1 MPILTALG
9 RDWPRIDISLYGE
22 IAWRAQLG
30 FTDLVMKLIAHRGWS
45 AGRGENSLA
54 AFARAAR
61 DGRISGVE
69 FDVCLAAD
77 SDTLVVSHDPPRHVE
92 NALTLDAALSLLSP
106 TDLEL
111 FVEVKETGLVSRVIE
126 RLVASNVAHRSVV
139 FAFAAVARSFPWE
152 GARPVRLG
160 IIVMYPWN
168 LNRAVRRYAPDVLLL
183 GWDARAWTRVAFRA
197 WWSVFSLEQ
206 LARRHHVPVV
216 VGIVQRMDDLHWL
229 SRQRLYGAVADVDRT
244 IGRSARPD

>member
-1 MPILTALG
+1 M
-9 RDWPRIDISLYGE
+9 
-22 IAWRAQLG
+22 
-30 FTDLVMKLIAHRGWS
+30 
-45 AGRGENSLA
+45 
-54 AFARAAR
+54 
-61 DGRISGVE
+61 
-69 FDVCLAAD
+69 
-77 SDTLVVSHDPPRHVE
+77 TLVVSHDPPLHIE
-92 NALTLDAALSLLSP
+92 NTLTLDAALSFLSQ

-111 FVEVKETGLVSRVIE
+111 FVEIKETGLASGVIE
-126 RLVASNVAHRSVV
+126 KLVSSNVADRSVV

-197 WWSVFSLEQ
+197 WWSIFSLEQ

-229 SRQRLYGAVADVDRT
+229 SRQHVHGVVADIDRT
-244 IGRSARPD
+244 LAAADESQGRI